1 MFAARLLL
9 PRMVATRECPPHF
22 AQQQLGG
29 VNSQSKDTIRMNRR
43 TAGFS
48 TPRNALFTLNLLL
61 VLAVFVAMAIPA
73 SAQFTLTKISTDTF
87 TDADAQHATEVE
99 PDTFSFGSTIVSAF
113 QVARIV
119 DGGGADVGFSTS
131 TDGGK
136 TWTAGYLP
144 GLTVNYKGGSFSA
157 ASDAAVAYDAAHGVW
172 LICTLPIGNNDLVA
186 VSRSTDGITWGTPI
200 LVTNNI
206 DSDKNWIVCDNSS
219 SSKFYGHCYV
229 EWDSPADGDLVFM
242 STSTDGGQT
251 WGAAKTTAD
260 SLSGIG
266 GQPLVQP
273 NGNVVVPI
281 VSLFSGGMAAFG
293 SSNGGAS
300 WSSSV
305 NIATEDEHQD
315 AGGIRSPGLPT
326 ADIDAAGNIYL
337 VWSDCRFRKGCN
349 SNDLVMST
357 SSNGTTWTSPTRL
370 PIVPVSSA
378 VDLFIPGL
386 GIDHTTSGTSAHLT
400 VTTYAYANTNCNIS
414 TCQLYVGFTTSN
426 DGGKTWT
433 AGKVLAGPMKLSW
446 LPNSQNGLMVADYL
460 SVSYANGQPFGVF
473 AVAKA
478 PSGGKFDEAMYSTTA
493 PLLVAENEPRYSSAA
508 DKPIP
513 GVKGDKGPRKFYDDD
528 NQYPIPPKKMARKAS
543 RK

>member
-1 MFAARLLL
+1 
-9 PRMVATRECPPHF
+9 
-22 AQQQLGG
+22 
-29 VNSQSKDTIRMNRR
+29 MNRW
-43 TAGFS
+43 TVELFS
-48 TPRNALFTLNLLL
+48 RRNSFFSLNWLL
-61 VLAVFVAMAIPA
+61 VLAVSIAVAVPA
-73 SAQFTLTKISTDTF
+73 SAQFKLTQISTDTF

-136 TWTAGYLP
+136 TWTSGLLP
-144 GLTVNYKGGSFSA
+144 GLTVNYKGGTFSA
-157 ASDAAVAYDAAHGVW
+157 ASDASVGYDAAHGVW

-186 VSRSTDGITWGTPI
+186 VSRSTDGINWSNPV

-206 DSDKNWIVCDNSS
+206 DSDKNWIVCDNTSTS
-219 SSKFYGHCYV
+219 QFYGHCYV

-242 STSTDGGQT
+242 STSVDGGKT

-281 VSLFSGGMAAFG
+281 VSLFTGDMAAF
-293 SSNGGAS
+293 SSNNGGS
-300 WSSSV
+300 TWSTEV
-305 NIATEDEHQD
+305 NIATEIEHGD

-326 ADIDAAGNIYL
+326 ADIDGAGNIYL
-337 VWSDCRFRKGCN
+337 IWSDCRFRSGCN
-349 SNDLVMST
+349 ANDLVMST
-357 SSNGTTWTSPTRL
+357 SADGKTWTSPVRL
-370 PIVPVSSA
+370 PIVPVNSA
-378 VDLFIPGL
+378 IDLFIPGL
-386 GIDHTTSGTSAHLT
+386 GIDHSTSGASAHLA
-400 VTTYAYANTNCNIS
+400 VTTYAYSNTNCNES
-414 TCQLYVGFTTSN
+414 TCQLYVGFTTSQ

-478 PSGGKFDEAMYSTTA
+478 PSGGKYNEAMYTTTT
-493 PLLVAENEPRYSSAA
+493 PLLAAANEPTYSSLV

-513 GVKGDKGPRKFYDDD
+513 GVKSDKGPRKFYDDD
-528 NQYPIPPKKMARKAS
+528 GQYPIPQRKMARKAS
-543 RK
+543 K

>member
-1 MFAARLLL
+1 MFAAHLLL
-9 PRMVATRECPPHF
+9 PCLVATRECPPHF

-29 VNSQSKDTIRMNRR
+29 ANSQSKDTILMNRR
-43 TAGFS
+43 SAAFL
-48 TPRNALFTLNLLL
+48 TPYVL
-61 VLAVFVAMAIPA
+61 VLAVFFAAAIPA
-73 SAQFTLTKISTDTF
+73 SAQFKLTQISSDTF
-87 TDADAQHATEVE
+87 TDSDAQHATEVE
-99 PDTFSFGSTIVSAF
+99 PDTFAFGSTIVSAY
-113 QVARIV
+113 QVARIF

-186 VSRSTDGITWGTPI
+186 VSRSTDGITWSTPI

-206 DSDKNWIVCDNSS
+206 DSDKNWIVCDNTSTSS
-219 SSKFYGHCYV
+219 FYGHCYV

-242 STSTDGGQT
+242 STSTDGGKT
-251 WGAAKTTAD
+251 WSSPKNPAD
-260 SLSGIG
+260 GLSGIG

-281 VSLFSGGMAAFG
+281 VSLFTGGMAAF
-293 SSNGGAS
+293 SSNNGGAS
-300 WSSSV
+300 WSASV
-305 NIATEDEHQD
+305 NIASEEEHQD
-315 AGGIRSPGLPT
+315 AGGIRSAGLPT
-326 ADIDAAGNIYL
+326 ADVDGAGNIYL
-337 VWSDCRFRKGCN
+337 VWSDCRFRQGCN

-357 SSNGTTWTSPTRL
+357 SSNGTTWTSPARL
-370 PIVPVSSA
+370 PVVPVNSA
-378 VDLFIPGL
+378 IDLFIPGL
-386 GIDHTTSGTSAHLT
+386 GVDHATSGSSAHLT
-400 VTTYAYANTNCNIS
+400 VTTYAYSNTNCSES

-473 AVAKA
+473 PVAKA
-478 PSGGKFDEAMYSTTA
+478 KSGGTFNEAMYTTTTG
-493 PLLVAENEPRYSSAA
+493 LLVADNEPRYSSAA

-528 NQYPIPPKKMARKAS
+528 GEYPIPSKKNAARRSSK
-543 RK
+543 K